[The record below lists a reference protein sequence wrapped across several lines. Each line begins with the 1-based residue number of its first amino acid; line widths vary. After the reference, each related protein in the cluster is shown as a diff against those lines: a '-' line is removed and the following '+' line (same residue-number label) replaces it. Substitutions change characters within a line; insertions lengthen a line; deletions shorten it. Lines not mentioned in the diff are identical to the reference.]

1 MASLRPRRW
10 PSRPV
15 VLPAGLAVLGAA
27 LAWGGAFK
35 VGPDEVAVTRAGGGA
50 VARVYGPGWHWRLP
64 LTERPLRLPHGPV
77 PYAAELELPGA
88 ARPLV
93 VGVSGR
99 FGVETGR
106 EETWVSAAGW
116 RPFLDGVVAVLRTG
130 LDEEARALPADRI
143 FGREAQERLRRRAE
157 SALAAAGAQVE
168 QVAVHVPAE
177 RNAQAADA
185 ARAGVAALAR
195 PTGRKVLLVGW
206 DGADWLII
214 RPLLRQGRLP
224 NLQRLMARGASG
236 ELLAIKPLLS
246 PLIWTTIATGKPA
259 TEHGVADFLVKDAQS
274 GELVPIG
281 SDARRVHAL
290 WTILPAFGLRTDVV
304 GWWATWPAET
314 TQGTVVT
321 DRVAYQLFA
330 LNEDRSGYGKVY
342 PPQAWDWV
350 RGELVTA
357 DRIGHDEAGRF
368 VDVDAQEYQRL
379 WEGLP
384 PERRQE
390 ERVNHLRKVLAT
402 TRSYHQ
408 VALALLEQQADL
420 TLAYYEGTD
429 TVGHLFA
436 RYLPPAMP
444 GVKAGDVRRFGHALP
459 EFYAWADQLL
469 GELVAKAGPD
479 TTVLLV
485 SDHGFFTGEARPA
498 ADPSDFTAGAPQWHR
513 LHGILVAAG
522 PGIEAGEVHD
532 ATVLDVAPTVLS
544 LLGLPVPRD
553 MPGHA
558 LFDRREG
565 ARALASYELLPRAA
579 AAAAPRTA
587 GLDKERLRELAA
599 LGYVSADALKGAAA
613 AAPTGSA
620 PATAPGTEAFATE
633 AYNLG
638 RMHQDRGELE
648 AARAQY
654 RQAVDRLATFGLG
667 WAALAQAAELQGN
680 HGEAFDTLVQGF
692 AHSPSMPLGAITGLV
707 DLGDKAGRLDE
718 AARTL
723 DGLPVAYKGQSGYHA
738 AWGLYYEKKGQ
749 PVEALRA
756 FQRALQVDP
765 LDELAIDRTVALLRK
780 LGREKDAQE
789 FLAEVVAAAAGSV
802 QSLNQIAVVALRQGW
817 GRQAE
822 GIFRRVLKSDPG
834 NPGVLANLA
843 VSLGQQRRM
852 KEASDV
858 MREAVRRDP
867 GEAQNHFNLGAM
879 LAEQGR
885 WPEAL
890 AAFEQARAR
899 GLRTTRVQIALAK
912 MRFRL
917 GDREGSRRDLQQA
930 LALDPSDSE
939 ARALL
944 AQLE

>member
-1 MASLRPRRW
+1 MKVPSFLRRPRTQ
-10 PSRPV
+10 V
-15 VLPAGLAVLGAA
+15 VAGAFVALAALSWAGL
-27 LAWGGAFK
+27 FT
-35 VGPDEVAVTRAGGGA
+35 VGPQEVAVTRGAGGG
-50 VARVYGPGWHWRLP
+50 VSRVYGPGRHWRLP
-64 LTERPLRLPHGPV
+64 LGARPLRLPTAAIPHAIEMELAGPQG
-77 PYAAELELPGA
+77 P
-88 ARPLV
+88 PLV
-93 VGVSGR
+93 VTLDGR
-99 FGVETGR
+99 FAVEAGR
-106 EETWVSAAGW
+106 EEAWVRAAGW
-116 RPFLDGVVAVLRTG
+116 VPFLDGVRAVVRAG
-130 LDEEARALPADRI
+130 LAEEARALEASRA
-143 FGREAQERLRRRAE
+143 FGRDARQRLQRRALD
-157 SALAAAGAQVE
+157 ALAAAGAQAQ
-168 QVAVHVPAE
+168 QVAVDVPAG
-177 RNAQAADA
+177 RNPQAAAAAQAA
-185 ARAGVAALAR
+185 VTALAR
-195 PTGRKVLLVGW
+195 PTGRKVLVVGW

-214 RPLLRQGRLP
+214 RPLLKQGRMPHLK
-224 NLQRLMARGASG
+224 RLMARGASG

-304 GWWATWPAET
+304 GWWATWPAEAT
-314 TQGTVVT
+314 RGTLVT
-321 DRVAYQLFA
+321 DRVAYQLFQ

-342 PPQAWDWV
+342 PPQAWEWV

-357 DRIGHDEAGRF
+357 DRIGHPEASRF
-368 VDVDAQEYQRL
+368 VDVDAQEYERL
-379 WEGLP
+379 WQDLP

-402 TRSYHQ
+402 TRSYHKI
-408 VALALLEQQADL
+408 ALSLLGQQADL

-436 RYLPPAMP
+436 RFFPPPMP
-444 GVKAGDVRRFGHALP
+444 GVKGDEVRRFGRALP

-469 GELVAKAGPD
+469 GELLARAEPD

-498 ADPSDFTAGAPQWHR
+498 VDPSDFTAGAPQWHR
-513 LHGILVAAG
+513 LHGIIVAAG
-522 PGIEAGEVHD
+522 PGIGAGEVRD
-532 ATVLDVAPTVLS
+532 ATVLDVAPTVLA

-553 MPGHA
+553 MPGRV
-558 LFDRREG
+558 LFDVAPATRS
-565 ARALASYELLPRAA
+565 LDSYERLPRAA
-579 AAAAPRTA
+579 VSAAPRTA

-599 LGYVSADALKGAAA
+599 LGYISAEAVQGAAA
-613 AAPTGSA
+613 AT
-620 PATAPGTEAFATE
+620 PAAGARPAAEGTEAFATE

-654 RQAVDRLATFGLG
+654 RQAVDRMATFGLG
-667 WAALAQAAELQGN
+667 WAALAQVSDLQGRP
-680 HGEAFDTLVQGF
+680 GEAFDTLVQGF
-692 AHSPSMPLGAITGLV
+692 ARSPSMPLGAVTGLV

-718 AARTL
+718 AGRTL
-723 DGLPVAYKGQSGYHA
+723 EGLPAVYKGQSGYHA
-738 AWGLYYEKKGQ
+738 AWGLFYEKKGV

-780 LGREKDAQE
+780 LGRDADAQA
-789 FLAEVVAAAAGSV
+789 FLSEAVARAAGSV
-802 QSLNQIAVVALRQGW
+802 QSLNQLAVVALRQGW

-822 GIFRRVLKSDPG
+822 ALFRRVLESDPG

-843 VSLGQQRRM
+843 VSLGQQRRV
-852 KEASDV
+852 KEASEV

-890 AAFEQARAR
+890 AAFEQARAQ
-899 GLRTTRVQIALAK
+899 GLRGARVQVAMAK
-912 MRFRL
+912 MRFRM
-917 GDREGSRRDLQQA
+917 GDREGSRRELQQA
-930 LALDPSDSE
+930 LAIDPADGE
-939 ARALL
+939 ALALL
-944 AQLE
+944 GQLR